1 MLCDQL
7 NALFVP
13 FADPSPP
20 MTATLPWPDID
31 TVLLDM
37 DGTLLDLHFDNHFWL
52 ELLPQRYAE
61 LHGIS
66 RAMAELEL
74 APLFNEHVGKLTWYC
89 LDYWSR
95 ELNLPIR
102 EMKREIAELI
112 ALRPSADEFL
122 AALRQAGKRVV
133 LITNAHRDSLSLKL
147 EKIELAPWFDRLI
160 SSHDYG
166 YPKEEAQFWYALR
179 QDLEFDPSRALFI
192 DDSLPILRSARRFGI
207 AHLLAVRE
215 PDSRRAPKD
224 TEEFAAVEDYRD
236 LASSLTG
243 PLACRLALP
252 WVGQKPYTTQQ
263 LPPAEPTQ
271 DELGPSNIETANAGR
286 RDPAFAV
293 QKPRMIDRK

>member
-1 MLCDQL
+1 MI
-7 NALFVP
+7 
-13 FADPSPP
+13 
-20 MTATLPWPDID
+20 ATLPWPDID

-89 LDYWSR
+89 LDYWTR

-122 AALRQAGKRVV
+122 SALRQAGKRVV

-166 YPKEEAQFWYALR
+166 YPKEAAQFWYALR
-179 QDLEFDPSRALFI
+179 QDLAFDPSRTLFI
-192 DDSLPILRSARRFGI
+192 DDSLPILRSARHFGV
-207 AHLLAVRE
+207 AHLLTIRE

-224 TEEFAAVEDYRD
+224 TEEFVAVDDYRE
-236 LASSLTG
+236 LIASLHG
-243 PLACRLALP
+243 NQA
-252 WVGQKPYTTQQ
+252 
-263 LPPAEPTQ
+263 
-271 DELGPSNIETANAGR
+271 
-286 RDPAFAV
+286 
-293 QKPRMIDRK
+293 

>member
-1 MLCDQL
+1 
-7 NALFVP
+7 
-13 FADPSPP
+13 
-20 MTATLPWPDID
+20 MTANLPWPDID

-89 LDYWSR
+89 LDYWTR

-112 ALRPSADEFL
+112 ALRPAADEFL
-122 AALRQAGKRVV
+122 AALREAGKRVV

-147 EKIELAPWFDRLI
+147 EKVELAPWFDRLI

-166 YPKEEAQFWYALR
+166 YPKEEPQFWHALR
-179 QDLEFDPSRALFI
+179 QDLDFDPARALFI
-192 DDSLPILRSARRFGI
+192 DDSLPILRSAERFGI

-215 PDSRRAPKD
+215 PDSRRPAKD
-224 TEEFAAVEDYRD
+224 TEEFAAVDDYR
-236 LASSLTG
+236 
-243 PLACRLALP
+243 
-252 WVGQKPYTTQQ
+252 
-263 LPPAEPTQ
+263 
-271 DELGPSNIETANAGR
+271 ELVRNLLGEQA
-286 RDPAFAV
+286 
-293 QKPRMIDRK
+293 

>member
-1 MLCDQL
+1 MI
-7 NALFVP
+7 
-13 FADPSPP
+13 
-20 MTATLPWPDID
+20 ATLPWPDID

-89 LDYWSR
+89 LDYWTR

-122 AALRQAGKRVV
+122 SALRQADKRVV

-166 YPKEEAQFWYALR
+166 YPKEAAQFWYALR
-179 QDLEFDPSRALFI
+179 QDLAFDPSRTLFI
-192 DDSLPILRSARRFGI
+192 DDSLPILRSARHFGV

-215 PDSRRAPKD
+215 PDSRHAPKD
-224 TEEFAAVEDYRD
+224 TEEFVAVDDYRE
-236 LASSLTG
+236 LIASLHG
-243 PLACRLALP
+243 NQA
-252 WVGQKPYTTQQ
+252 
-263 LPPAEPTQ
+263 
-271 DELGPSNIETANAGR
+271 
-286 RDPAFAV
+286 
-293 QKPRMIDRK
+293 